1 MEAGLSSIYSWIKNI
16 TFFILL
22 CEFISCL
29 INNAKYKKYFNFV
42 TGLLF
47 VLMITG
53 PVLSLTGGAENLKEV
68 FDREYVLYDTDD
80 ITFNPDL
87 SDYNRDNAILVEY
100 KNHLKKQVEMLVGS
114 YGYMIGDIDF
124 NIKEDN
130 AKSDYGAINSVK
142 MSVYKE
148 DYGLQN
154 DISDR
159 RVLIEDILIEHPPY
173 GKDNENNITPDKLM
187 LKKVISDFYH
197 LDINN
202 INITIWEEQNGG

>member
-1 MEAGLSSIYSWIKNI
+1 MGVGLSGIYSWIRNI

-29 INNAKYKKYFNFV
+29 INNEKYKKYFNFV

-53 PVLSLTGGAENLKEV
+53 PVLSLTGGTENLKKV

-80 ITFNPDL
+80 ITFNPDS
-87 SDYNRDNAILVEY
+87 SDYDRESAILIEY
-100 KNHLKKQVEMLVGS
+100 KNHLRKQVEMLVGS

-148 DYGLQN
+148 DFGSKN
-154 DISDR
+154 EISGR
-159 RVLIEDILIEHPPY
+159 RIMIEDILVERSSFD
-173 GKDNENNITPDKLM
+173 KDSEGDITPDKLM